1 MNTDI
6 LRFDGVTVD
15 YGRNRALD
23 GVTLNIHCGDM
34 VALLGPNGGGKSTLL
49 KAALGWRRLTRGRVM
64 LGDDHIEHHRP
75 RLAYLPQRHQVDLDF
90 PITVR
95 ALVEQGLFA
104 SLGAWRA
111 FGAREQARVDAA
123 IEELE
128 IAPLVDRPLAHL
140 SGGQRQRVF
149 LARALAQGADI
160 FLLDEPF
167 DGLDPRAQDI
177 LAHTLTQWH
186 ARHRTVIAVVH
197 DLALVRRLFP
207 HAVLL
212 DRTVLTQGDT
222 ASVLDGEVFARTWH
236 RDDVAPRP
244 SKTAPADG
252 ELHLAKHHH
261 HHGHQHAHDHDHDH
275 GGHSHG

>member
-15 YGRNRALD
+15 YGRHRALE
-23 GVTLNIHCGDM
+23 GVTLNIHCGSM

-49 KAALGWRRLTRGRVM
+49 KTTMGWARPTRGRVM

-104 SLGAWRA
+104 AMGAWRG
-111 FGAREQARVDAA
+111 FGDRELARVDAA
-123 IEELE
+123 LEELE
-128 IAPLVDRPLAHL
+128 ITSLAERPLAHL

-167 DGLDPRAQDI
+167 DGLDPRAQDL
-177 LAHTLTQWH
+177 LAHTLTEWH
-186 ARHRTVIAVVH
+186 ARHRTVVAVVH
-197 DLALVRRLFP
+197 DLALARRLFP
-207 HAVLL
+207 QAVLL
-212 DRTVLTQGDT
+212 DRSVILEGATP
-222 ASVLDGEVFARTWH
+222 AVLDSDVFAKTWH
-236 RDDVAPRP
+236 RDDVVPRP
-244 SKTAPADG
+244 SRTAPPDG
-252 ELHLAKHHH
+252 EFHLAHDHPHHH
-261 HHGHQHAHDHDHDH
+261 HDHDH

>member
-23 GVTLNIHCGDM
+23 DVTLNIHCGDM

-49 KAALGWRRLTRGRVM
+49 KAALGWRRLARGRVM

-104 SLGAWRA
+104 ALGAWRG
-111 FGAREQARVDAA
+111 FGAKEQARVDAA
-123 IEELE
+123 MEELE
-128 IAPLVDRPLAHL
+128 ITALADRPLAHL

-212 DRTVLTQGDT
+212 DRRVLIHGETP
-222 ASVLDGEVFARTWH
+222 AVLDSSVFAETWH
-236 RDDVAPRP
+236 RDDVAPMA
-244 SKTAPADG
+244 SKTAPPAG
-252 ELHLAKHHH
+252 ELHV
-261 HHGHQHAHDHDHDH
+261 HDHDHDH
-275 GGHSHG
+275 SHDHGGHGHG